1 MRAAIV
7 GFGCRV
13 NLSESDGMAA
23 ALRAAGWAICDVE
36 AAEVVVVNGC
46 AITEAAEADGRA
58 AVRRAVRANPR
69 ARVVVTGCWAEASR
83 SAALAL
89 PGVAVVVGNADK
101 PDIVEHAARAL
112 ERDPAARPD
121 VAITRLVRGAPLREL
136 PYRLDARARVLLKVQ
151 DGCDY
156 RCSFCIVP
164 SVRGPSRSLPLAT
177 IVARLDALVGA
188 GVGEIVLTGIH
199 LGTWG
204 RDLQPR
210 AALVDLVAALVPRLG
225 PARLRL
231 SSIDP
236 HEVGD
241 ELLALLREHPRALC
255 RHLHLPVQSCDDGVL
270 RKMRRAHDAA
280 SFVELVARARAG
292 IPEIAISSDVIVGH
306 PGEDDEAFARTHAT
320 LAGLPLAYL
329 HVFPWSPR
337 RGTIAPT
344 LPGRVASATI
354 RARGEALRALS
365 RAQAAAFRA
374 ALSDREHD
382 VVVHR
387 RPDRA
392 GVVWARTDHDVAV
405 RMIDGA
411 AHAGARMRVHLGSD
425 GWTARPIA

>member
-23 ALRAAGWAICDVE
+23 ALRAAGWAIGDVE
-36 AAEVVVVNGC
+36 AADVVVVNGC

-58 AVRRAVRANPR
+58 AVRKALRANPR
-69 ARVVVTGCWAEASR
+69 ARVVVTGCWAEAAR
-83 SAALAL
+83 DAAAGL
-89 PGVAVVVGNADK
+89 PGVTLVVGNADK
-101 PDIVEHAARAL
+101 PDIAAHAARVL
-112 ERDPAARPD
+112 GRDPDARPD
-121 VAITRLVRGAPLREL
+121 VAITRLSRGAVLREL
-136 PYRLDARARVLLKVQ
+136 PSDVGARARVLLKVQ

-164 SVRGPSRSLPLAT
+164 SVRGPSRSLPTAAV
-177 IVARLDALVGA
+177 VARLDALVHAGA
-188 GVGEIVLTGIH
+188 REVVLTGIH
-199 LGTWG
+199 LGTYG

-210 AALVDLVAALVPRLG
+210 TGLAALVAALVPRLG

-236 HEVGD
+236 HEVSD
-241 ELLALLREHPRALC
+241 ELLALLREHPRGLC

-280 SFVELVARARAG
+280 DFVELVARARAAV
-292 IPEIAISSDVIVGH
+292 PEIAISSDVIVGH
-306 PGEDDEAFARTHAT
+306 PGEDDDAFARTHAT
-320 LAGLPLAYL
+320 LAALPLAYL

-337 RGTIAPT
+337 AGTLAPS
-344 LPGRVASATI
+344 LPGRVANATI
-354 RARGEALRALS
+354 TARGKVLRELS
-365 RAQAAAFRA
+365 RAKAAAFRA
-374 ALSDREHD
+374 GLADREHD
-382 VVVHR
+382 VVVHL

-392 GVVWARTDHDVAV
+392 GVVWARTDHDVSV
-405 RMIDGA
+405 RMVDGG
-411 AHAGARMRVHLGSD
+411 AHAGARVRIHLGSD

>member
-23 ALRAAGWAICDVE
+23 ALRTGGWAICDVE
-36 AAEVVVVNGC
+36 QADVVIVNGC

-58 AVRRAVRANPR
+58 AVRRAARVNPQ
-69 ARVVVTGCWAEASR
+69 ARVVVTGCWAEAAR
-83 SAALAL
+83 EQAASL
-89 PGVAVVVGNADK
+89 PGVALVIGNADK
-101 PDIVEHAARAL
+101 PDIVEHATRVLAR
-112 ERDPAARPD
+112 DSSTRPD
-121 VAITRLVRGAPLREL
+121 VTIARVRRGDPLREL
-136 PYRLDARARVLLKVQ
+136 PSDVDARARVLLKVQ

-164 SVRGPSRSLPLAT
+164 SVRGPSRSLAPAQVL
-177 IVARLDALVGA
+177 ARLDAIVAAGA
-188 GVGEIVLTGIH
+188 REVVLTGIH
-199 LGTWG
+199 LGTYG
-204 RDLQPR
+204 RDLRPR
-210 AALVDLVAALVPRLG
+210 VRLVDLVADALPRLG

-241 ELLALLREHPRALC
+241 DLLALVRDRPDALC

-270 RKMRRAHDAA
+270 RAMRRAHDAA
-280 SFVELVARARAG
+280 AFVDLVARARAMV
-292 IPEIAISSDVIVGH
+292 PELAISSDVIVGH

-320 LAGLPLAYL
+320 LAALPLAYL
-329 HVFPWSPR
+329 HVFPYSPR
-337 RGTIAPT
+337 AGTTAPS

-354 RARGEALRALS
+354 SARGKALRSLS
-365 RAQAAAFRA
+365 RAKAAAFRA
-374 ALSDREHD
+374 SLADREHD

-392 GVVWARTDHDVAV
+392 GVWLARTDHDVSV
-405 RMIDGA
+405 RMQGGA
-411 AHAGARMRVHLGSD
+411 AHAGARVRVHLGSD
-425 GWTARPIA
+425 GWTAQPIT